1 MSVPTIT
8 AIRVRRLLLLLPLLV
23 LAALVASW
31 FWGGSKNAQSTLP
44 DVTLETLDGQAYAL
58 TPKPGSIRLVE
69 LIYTRCPDICPT
81 TTIKMVQLQ
90 KRLLEANLMG
100 NGIEFLTVTI
110 DPENDTPDVLRY
122 YAKQL
127 GIQPQGWTILRG
139 DEQTTRTVTS
149 SLGFF
154 SNKMED
160 GFISHTSST
169 YLIDQNN
176 RVMRKFGMGEDFD
189 PDEIYQELLNV
200 KKEG

>member
-1 MSVPTIT
+1 MPVPTT
-8 AIRVRRLLLLLPLLV
+8 AAIRIRRLLLLLPLLV

-31 FWGGSKNAQSTLP
+31 FWGGSKNVQSTLP

-58 TPKPGSIRLVE
+58 TPKPGHIRLVE

-90 KRLLEANLMG
+90 KRLQEANLMG

-127 GIQPQGWTILRG
+127 GIGAQGWTILRG

-149 SLGFF
+149 SLGFYA
-154 SNKMED
+154 SKMED

-169 YLIDQNN
+169 YLVNQNN
-176 RVMRKFGMGEDFD
+176 EVVRKFGMGEDFD
-189 PDEIYQELLNV
+189 PDQIYQELLNV
-200 KKEG
+200 QKEG

>member
-1 MSVPTIT
+1 MTVPTTT
-8 AIRVRRLLLLLPLLV
+8 ALRVRRLLILLPLLV

-31 FWGGSKNAQSTLP
+31 FWGGSKNTQSTLP
-44 DVTLETLDGQAYAL
+44 DVTLETLDGHAFAL
-58 TPKPGSIRLVE
+58 TPKPGNIRLVE

-90 KRLLEANLMG
+90 KRLQEANLMG
-100 NGIEFLTVTI
+100 NGVEFLTVTI
-110 DPENDTPDVLRY
+110 DPENDTPDVLKY

-149 SLGFF
+149 SLGFIA
-154 SNKMED
+154 NKMED

-169 YLIDQNN
+169 YLVDQDNK
-176 RVMRKFGMGEDFD
+176 VMRKFGMGEDFD
-189 PDEIYQELLNV
+189 PDQIYQELLNV
-200 KKEG
+200 K

>member
-1 MSVPTIT
+1 MTVPTTT
-8 AIRVRRLLLLLPLLV
+8 ALRVRRLLILLPLLV

-31 FWGGSKNAQSTLP
+31 FWGGSKNTQSTLP
-44 DVTLETLDGQAYAL
+44 DVTLETLDGHAFAL
-58 TPKPGSIRLVE
+58 TPKPGSTRLVE

-100 NGIEFLTVTI
+100 NGVEFLTVTI
-110 DPENDTPDVLRY
+110 DPENDTPDVLKY

-149 SLGFF
+149 SLGFIA
-154 SNKMED
+154 NKMED

-169 YLIDQNN
+169 YLVDQDNK
-176 RVMRKFGMGEDFD
+176 VMRKFGMGEDFD
-189 PDEIYQELLNV
+189 PDQIYQELLNV
-200 KKEG
+200 K

>member
-1 MSVPTIT
+1 MSVPTAT
-8 AIRVRRLLLLLPLLV
+8 ALRVRRLLILLPLLV

-44 DVTLETLDGQAYAL
+44 DVTLETLDGHAFAL

-90 KRLLEANLMG
+90 KRLQEANLMG
-100 NGIEFLTVTI
+100 NGVEFLTVTI
-110 DPENDTPDVLRY
+110 DPENDTPDVLKY

-127 GIQPQGWTILRG
+127 GIQPVGWTILRG

-149 SLGFF
+149 SLGFIA
-154 SNKMED
+154 NKMED

-169 YLIDQNN
+169 YLVDQDNK
-176 RVMRKFGMGEDFD
+176 VMRKFGMGEDFD
-189 PDEIYQELLNV
+189 PDQIYQELLNV
-200 KKEG
+200 K